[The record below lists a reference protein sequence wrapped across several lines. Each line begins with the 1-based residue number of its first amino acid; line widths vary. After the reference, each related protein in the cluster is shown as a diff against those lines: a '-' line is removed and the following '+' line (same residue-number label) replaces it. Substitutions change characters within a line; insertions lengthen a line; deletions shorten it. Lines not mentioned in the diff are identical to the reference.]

1 MFPHDPDHM
10 LAAVTH
16 AAPFDYYR
24 RLAEGPPLR
33 FDAGLDCWLAA
44 AAAYPPCWSTLT
56 CACGQPGSRCPC
68 T

>member
-33 FDAGLDCWLAA
+33 FN
-44 AAAYPPCWSTLT
+44 PS
-56 CACGQPGSRCPC
+56 PGDESWMSI
-68 T
+68 